1 MIIVLYK
8 NEIIRVNNGKQ
19 GPDCCGVAISM
30 TEKVPFLNNIT
41 RVLKKRYI
49 HLLLPQRRFK
59 WRIKR
64 CVISSQK
71 KLDRST
77 NYTGSITILGPSRP
91 NLNRPCDNWSIPKM
105 SFYTQFS
112 MLNNKKE
119 VSKLLRY
126 DLKRKSLI
134 SED

>member
-1 MIIVLYK
+1 MIVVLYK
-8 NEIIRVNNGKQ
+8 NEIIRVNNGKK
-19 GPDCCGVAISM
+19 GPDCCGVATNM
-30 TEKVPFLNNIT
+30 REKVAFLNNT
-41 RVLKKRYI
+41 SWVLKKRYI

-77 NYTGSITILGPSRP
+77 RYTGSITILGPSRP